1 MFKLAGAVLII
12 SAFGLWGFSK
22 SEKLKT
28 RNESLLNIIS
38 ALALLENEIS
48 YAQKSMRDAL
58 LQIGTL
64 TNIPLFTAV
73 SKNIGTSDM
82 QEVFSSALSN
92 CNMSLS
98 KSDNQT
104 LLEFSQSLGGLDC
117 VSQIKSI
124 LHTKELLKMA
134 QNEAYEEYKKYSRL
148 YRSTGILLG
157 VLFSLIL
164 L

>member
-1 MFKLAGAVLII
+1 MLKLTGAVLII

-22 SEKLKT
+22 SEKLKK

-38 ALALLENEIS
+38 ALAILENEVS

-82 QEVFSSALSN
+82 QEVFSSALSS
-92 CNMSLS
+92 CNMNLS
-98 KSDNQT
+98 KGDNQT
-104 LLEFSQSLGGLDC
+104 LLEFSQNLGGLDC

-134 QNEAYEEYKKYSRL
+134 QNEAYDEYKKYSRL

>member
-1 MFKLAGAVLII
+1 MLKLSGAVLII

-22 SEKLKT
+22 SEKLKS
-28 RNESLLNIIS
+28 RNDSLLHIIS

-48 YAQKSMRDAL
+48 YAQKNIRDAL
-58 LQIGTL
+58 SLIGTL
-64 TNIPLFTAV
+64 SNMPFFTAV
-73 SKNIGTSDM
+73 SENIGSSDM
-82 QEVFSSALSN
+82 QEVFSSVLSR
-92 CNMSLS
+92 CNMNFS

-104 LLEFSQSLGGLDC
+104 LLEFSQNLGNLDR

-124 LHTKELLKMA
+124 LHTKELLKIA
-134 QNEAYEEYKKYSRL
+134 QSEAYEEYKKYSRL
-148 YRSTGILLG
+148 YRSSGILLG

>member
-1 MFKLAGAVLII
+1 MLKLTGAVLII

-22 SEKLKT
+22 SEKLKK
-28 RNESLLNIIS
+28 RNECLLNIIS
-38 ALALLENEIS
+38 ALAILEKEVS
-48 YAQKSMRDAL
+48 YAQKCMRDAL

-82 QEVFSSALSN
+82 QEVFSSALSS
-92 CNMSLS
+92 CNMNLS
-98 KSDNQT
+98 KGDNQT
-104 LLEFSQSLGGLDC
+104 LLEFSQNLGGLDC

-134 QNEAYEEYKKYSRL
+134 QNEAYDEYKKYSRL